1 MALRSSSDEKSA
13 GRRAKSAGRAAE
25 PSRLRSLRQK
35 QHLTQAEVARRTGMH
50 RNSIRNI
57 ENGTTREITAENANA
72 LAEVLDVSV
81 VELGMRVRASVEAR
95 SIRFRKLSPEQRAIV
110 DEVLSL
116 PPEDYRLIRGAV
128 EKLRR
133 KRRAGGDT
141 GEGK

>member
-1 MALRSSSDEKSA
+1 
-13 GRRAKSAGRAAE
+13 
-25 PSRLRSLRQK
+25 
-35 QHLTQAEVARRTGMH
+35 MH